1 MSWFRSGIRGLA
13 ATAAALSLG
22 LAAAGAA
29 AAATSQPTKEEAGY
43 SFAGGGAHF
52 RYVAAS
58 VYLRDPSQYSASVG
72 ALGQSVQLWG
82 GGRVY
87 VLGVSDT
94 STKST
99 AWSPAVAVFN
109 NATHALVD
117 TGSFGTASYPV
128 GHTVHESIYYNMATG
143 DLSFTVQ
150 DITSSMAATSN
161 TFTMNIGTGVNFTQ
175 ARIGTEF
182 GDTPWSVPAF
192 TAPAPAEDSDVLQRC
207 ADQLRRPSV
216 RADRLL
222 ANTPLVMT
230 GPGSVV
236 EADAGPIVNNAF
248 SAYLEWP
255 AQ

>member
-1 MSWFRSGIRGLA
+1 MSLLRIGMRGLA
-13 ATAAALSLG
+13 AAAAALSLG
-22 LAAAGAA
+22 LVAAGAA
-29 AAATSQPTKEEAGY
+29 TAATSQATKEEAGY
-43 SFAGGGAHF
+43 SFAGGNAHF

-94 STKST
+94 ATKGT
-99 AWSPAVAVFN
+99 PWSPAVAVFN
-109 NATHALVD
+109 NATHALVS

-128 GHTVHESIYYNMATG
+128 GHTVRESIYYNTTTG
-143 DLSFTVQ
+143 DLTFTVQ
-150 DITSSMAATSN
+150 DITSSMAATTN
-161 TFTMNIGTGVNFTQ
+161 VFTVNIGTGVAFAQ

-192 TAPAPAEDSDVLQRC
+192 TAPASRQKTAALFNGALTNYLGHRYGL
-207 ADQLRRPSV
+207 AGYW
-216 RADRLL
+216 

-248 SAYLEWP
+248 NTYLEP
-255 AQ
+255 GQ